1 MQWPGASKLRSP
13 IEHSQRILTLQSIGC
28 EAKKNATYVWPE
40 PVYFNFKGISRRIA
54 MFMIILKKTSLYMY

>member
-28 EAKKNATYVWPE
+28 EAKKNATE
-40 PVYFNFKGISRRIA
+40 PVYFNLVSHT
-54 MFMIILKKTSLYMY
+54 IIRH